1 MISRP
6 LYLDQL
12 LRFKDKPVI
21 KIITGIR
28 RCGKSTLLS
37 LFSEHLE
44 QSGVSKEN
52 ILRFNFESMRWRHIR
67 DALSLYKEISSCIT
81 AGRSYILLDEV
92 QIVSHWEEA
101 VNSLQVDF
109 DVDLYI
115 TGSNAYLLSS
125 ELSTLLSGRY
135 VEIAML
141 PFSFKEIM
149 TLPAN
154 RGKDPALIFQNYLRY
169 GGMPMISAYDPA
181 QESSEIFRT
190 LEGIYS
196 TVILKDVIERN
207 HISDPGMLRR
217 LMLFLADNVGN
228 PVSALSIAKG
238 MVAAGHARTSQPA
251 VRTVDN
257 YLDMLKNAFILYDVR
272 RYDLKGRSLLKTL
285 GKYYLTDLGF
295 RSMLLGYRDVDRGHI
310 LENVVYLELLRRG
323 FRVSIGKIGEKEIDF
338 IAETPEDVQ
347 YIQVTESMLG
357 EETKKRE
364 LAPLRAVPD
373 YHARL
378 VLSMDRNFVDSY
390 EGIQVKNIID
400 WLLS

>member
-1 MISRP
+1 MIPRP
-6 LYLDQL
+6 IYINQL

-44 QSGVSKEN
+44 KSGIPASH
-52 ILRFNFESMRWRHIR
+52 IHRFNFESMRWRHIR
-67 DALSLYKEISSCIT
+67 DALSLYQEISSHI
-81 AGRSYILLDEV
+81 APGRNYILLDEV

-101 VNSLQVDF
+101 VNSIQVDF
-109 DVDLYI
+109 DADLYI

-141 PFSFKEIM
+141 PFSFKELM

-154 RGKDPALIFQNYLRY
+154 TGKDPASVFQNYLRY
-169 GGMPMISAYDPA
+169 GGMPMTSAYDPET
-181 QESSEIFRT
+181 ESSEIFRT

-207 HISDPGMLRR
+207 HISDPAMLRR

-238 MVAAGHARTSQPA
+238 MVAAGHARASQPA

-257 YLDMLKNAFILYDVR
+257 YLDMLKNAFILYSVS

-338 IAETPEDVQ
+338 IAETPEEVQ

-373 YHARL
+373 YHPRL
-378 VLSMDRNFVDSY
+378 VLSMDRNFADSY